1 MNAAT
6 PGHAAGL
13 RSLVAAPGCLQVP
26 GVYDGLSAVLV
37 ERAGFAAAFLSGASL
52 SFTRFGRP
60 DLGLVC
66 MDEVATTIGVIRE
79 RTPLPLIVDADT
91 GFGNALNVQRTVRE
105 FEKAGA
111 SAIQLED
118 QLAPKRCGHM
128 AGKQVIAAGEMLG
141 KVRAALDARRDA
153 ATVIVARTDALGVE
167 GFDAALERAVAYAEA
182 GADWV
187 FVEGPET
194 VEQMRTIAQ
203 HVHVPLVHNLVEG
216 GRTPV
221 TRIDELAGLGY
232 RVGLHPAFLVH
243 LLTATAP
250 AMLAR
255 LRADGTSDALRDRL
269 LDLGRVNALL
279 GADALLADAER
290 YS

>member
-1 MNAAT
+1 VSHAAT
-6 PGHAAGL
+6 L
-13 RSLVAAPGCLQVP
+13 RALAAAPGCLQVP
-26 GVYDGLSAVLV
+26 GVYDGLSALLV
-37 ERAGFAAAFLSGASL
+37 ERAGFPAAFLSGASL

-66 MDEVATTIGVIRE
+66 MDEVVQAIGVIRE
-79 RTPLPLIVDADT
+79 RTALPLIVDADT

-128 AGKQVIAAGEMLG
+128 AGKQVVPAAEMLG
-141 KVRAALDARRDA
+141 KLRAALDARRDP
-153 ATVIVARTDALGVE
+153 ATIVIARTDALGVE
-167 GFDAALERAVAYAEA
+167 GFQSALDRAVAYAEA

-187 FVEGPET
+187 FVEGPDT
-194 VEQMRTIAQ
+194 VEQMRSIAAA
-203 HVHVPLVHNLVEG
+203 VARPLVHNLVEG

-221 TRIDELAGLGY
+221 TRIDQLAALGY
-232 RVGLHPAFLVH
+232 RIGLHPAFLVN
-243 LLTATAP
+243 LFAAAAP
-250 AMLAR
+250 AMLAQ
-255 LRADGTSDALRDRL
+255 LRADGTSDAMRDRL

-279 GADALLADAER
+279 GADELLADAAR
-290 YS
+290 YA